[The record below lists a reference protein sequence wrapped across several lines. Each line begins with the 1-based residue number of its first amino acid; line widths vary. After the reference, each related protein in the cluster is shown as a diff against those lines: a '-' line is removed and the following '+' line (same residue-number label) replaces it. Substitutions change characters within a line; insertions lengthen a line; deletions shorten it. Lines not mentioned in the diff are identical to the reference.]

1 MSKNS
6 SVATEKS
13 RRDVLQLARVNC
25 NQEVKELKLW
35 QN

>member
-13 RRDVLQLARVNC
+13 RRDVLRMARVNC
-25 NQEVKELKLW
+25 NHIVKKRI
-35 QN
+35 